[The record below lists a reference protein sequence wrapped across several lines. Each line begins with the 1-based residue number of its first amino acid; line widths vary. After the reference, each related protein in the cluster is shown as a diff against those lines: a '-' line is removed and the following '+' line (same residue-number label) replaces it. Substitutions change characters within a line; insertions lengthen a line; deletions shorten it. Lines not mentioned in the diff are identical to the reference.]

1 MDGGTQ
7 VIVFI
12 LTFAVFGGAGK
23 SVAFPTYWGNHNMDA
38 DGNPLNFD
46 YCLRTD

>member
-23 SVAFPTYWGNHNMDA
+23 SVAFPTYWGNNNMDA

-46 YCLRTD
+46 YCLRTV

>member
-23 SVAFPTYWGNHNMDA
+23 AVDFPQYWGNRKTDA
-38 DGNPLNFD
+38 DGNALNFD
-46 YCLRTD
+46 YCLRMT